1 MSLGESELLHS
12 EPKPMRWPWEG
23 VNEFL
28 LLCSCEQEHHAAL
41 LGVPLDILGCGKHLE
56 KM

>member
-12 EPKPMRWPWEG
+12 EPKPMQWPWEG
-23 VNEFL
+23 VMEL
-28 LLCSCEQEHHAAL
+28 SLLCPCEQERTAL